1 MLSSFLKTMNV
12 YPANDEGQNGVN
24 RRWILSK
31 SSVYMLHMLNW
42 IPPLSK
48 RKYIFSF
55 LVFFT
60 VTIHICGFILIVVDI
75 GGLASSEVA
84 PVVPAVLAYTFGVEP
99 MYSVIHSV
107 IFLSKSWITIQTA
120 NILNAI
126 EEQKLS
132 HMWPI
137 RYKIYSLVMTS
148 YVIWAVIN
156 YVYKDELRKA
166 MTYHYIKR
174 ESVKNVLFL
183 GDTMYRIYLC
193 TIYYIFP
200 AYIGYLCTCI
210 HVALNHLRHLLEEK
224 KKDNETNKQNFDCF
238 T

>member
-1 MLSSFLKTMNV
+1 MNV

-148 YVIWAVIN
+148 YVI
-156 YVYKDELRKA
+156 
-166 MTYHYIKR
+166 
-174 ESVKNVLFL
+174 
-183 GDTMYRIYLC
+183 
-193 TIYYIFP
+193 
-200 AYIGYLCTCI
+200 
-210 HVALNHLRHLLEEK
+210 
-224 KKDNETNKQNFDCF
+224 
-238 T
+238 